1 MQFLRI
7 LFLILIF
14 ALSLSGQTN
23 NYKFRHYTIN
33 DGLVESSV
41 NAILEDSRGFMWF
54 GSTGLSKF
62 DGYKFT
68 NYINHASDSTSLVNN
83 VVQVLFE
90 DSKGNIW
97 IGTRGGISVY
107 NRDRNNF
114 AVFSPHNKF
123 LDLNITSF
131 NEDEEGQIYIGT
143 SGNGLII
150 FNPSTQKCRFIN
162 TSNDKFS
169 IGSNYIT
176 LIAID
181 KNKKIWI
188 GTNNGLNLFDKKN
201 GRFYKFSRT
210 NKNQS
215 DWNKEVITGIA
226 FDRSGS
232 LWIGSNSGIVR
243 FSPESKK
250 FENILVPFNNKKND
264 LEVNIRSL
272 QFTDDSTLWI
282 GTDKGIILL
291 DTKTKSTQKIQNN
304 IYDFESLAANEVS
317 TIYVD
322 RTRGL
327 WVGTRANGV
336 DQLKFS
342 KTRFAHYKKVPGN
355 ESSLSNNGVFGM
367 TEDKD
372 GNIWIAT
379 LDGLNKYYPPTHRF
393 QNFFKSNLPGL
404 ITDKMWSVY
413 TDKKIRNDLLWI
425 GTDAGLLVISL
436 SNNKP
441 VNPFKNRALFDSLK
455 TDRILAIRLDN
466 YNNLW
471 LGTNNGLV
479 KINFTTGGMKRFLHS
494 TSDPASISS
503 SYIWRLFTDSK
514 ENLWICTP
522 DGLNYLKPN
531 TEKFIVYSYNKK
543 DPNSMSDSENHD
555 ILEDKDHSFWVT
567 TADGLNKFNPADGKF
582 GKKYFN
588 DTPYGMI
595 FSIQQDKTGKLW
607 LGTKKGLIRFNPD
620 NGDYNLYDVE
630 DGIQSNDFN
639 FPSLISNKGEL
650 YFGGTN
656 GFNVFQPE
664 QIKTNKHIPPVYI
677 TGLSIMNKSIAV
689 GENFNGR
696 IIINKAFEDV
706 KEIILNY
713 DENIINF
720 EFAALDFQSPG
731 KNLYMYTMENY
742 ETSWNMAG
750 SRRFASYTLEPGTYI
765 FKVKGSN
772 NDNIWNQTG
781 CEIKIIVL
789 PPWWKTIWF
798 KLFVILACFAAIY
811 AFLSIRTRYLKAQ
824 KVKLEDLVIKRT
836 SELSQQQ
843 EIVREQA
850 EKIQQTN
857 FELEQ
862 LNSELENR
870 VIERTAEL
878 ENAKLKAEK
887 ADEVKSEFLAQM
899 SHEIRSPINVVL
911 SFSNLI
917 RSEIEDKI
925 DDDLKEGFKSIAN
938 AGKRI
943 IRTVDLLL
951 NMSEIQTQTYE
962 FIPEQWDLIDDIIY
976 SILPEYQLTAK
987 EKKLLLKLENN
998 VQKSKITGDNYTLT
1012 QIFANLIDNAIKYTQ
1027 TGSITINVYND
1038 KEEIVVCEIQDSGI
1052 GISQEFMDKI
1062 FHPFTQEEQGYTR
1075 KYEGNGLG
1083 LALVK
1088 KYCELNGIDLS
1099 VKSKKGEGTT
1109 FILKFNRTI

>member
-1 MQFLRI
+1 MQFFRI
-7 LFLILIF
+7 SLLILIF
-14 ALSLSGQTN
+14 ALSVSGQTN

-41 NAILEDSRGFMWF
+41 NAILEDSRGFLWF

-68 NYINHASDSTSLVNN
+68 NYINHANDSTSLVNN

-90 DSKGNIW
+90 DSKGKIW
-97 IGTRGGISVY
+97 IGTRNGISIY
-107 NRDRNNF
+107 NRDKNNF
-114 AVFSPHNKF
+114 TPFSPCNSSLEF
-123 LDLNITSF
+123 NITSF
-131 NEDEEGQIYIGT
+131 NEDEEGRIYIGT
-143 SGNGLII
+143 NGSGLII
-150 FNPSTQKCRFIN
+150 YNPATHKCRFIN
-162 TSNDKFS
+162 AAADNYSLS
-169 IGSNYIT
+169 SNYIT

-181 KNKKIWI
+181 RKKRIWV
-188 GTNNGLNLFDKKN
+188 GTDNGLNLFDKKSE
-201 GRFYKFSRT
+201 RFYKFNRT
-210 NKNQS
+210 NKNKP
-215 DWNKEVITGIA
+215 DWAKEVITGIA
-226 FDRSGS
+226 FDKDGS
-232 LWIGSNSGIVR
+232 LWIGSNKGVAR
-243 FSPESKK
+243 FSPESER
-250 FENILVPFNNKKND
+250 FENILVPLKNKNAS
-264 LEVNIRSL
+264 LEVSIRSL
-272 QFTDDSTLWI
+272 QFTDNSTLWI
-282 GTDKGIILL
+282 GTDKGIILF

-317 TIYVD
+317 TIYID
-322 RTRGL
+322 RTGGL

-336 DQLKFS
+336 DRLKFK
-342 KTRFAHYKKVPGN
+342 KTRFTHYKKVPGTR
-355 ESSLSNNGVFGM
+355 SSLSNNGVFGM

-379 LDGLNKYYPPTHRF
+379 LDGLNKYYPQTHLF
-393 QNFFKSNLPGL
+393 QNFFKSDLPGL
-404 ITDKMWSVY
+404 TTDKMWSVY
-413 TDKKIRNDLLWI
+413 SDKRIMNDLLWV

-436 SNNKP
+436 ANNKP
-441 VNPFKNRALFDSLK
+441 VNPFKNKALFDSLK

-466 YNNLW
+466 HNNLW
-471 LGTNNGLV
+471 LGTSKGLV
-479 KINFTTGGMKRFLHS
+479 KINFTTGGIKRFVHS
-494 TSDPASISS
+494 PADPAGISS
-503 SYIWRLFTDSK
+503 SYIWRLFIDSK
-514 ENLWICTP
+514 ENLWICTS
-522 DGLNYLKPN
+522 DGLNCLKPN
-531 TEKFIVYSYNKK
+531 SEKFIAYSYNKK
-543 DPNSMSDSENHD
+543 DPGSISDSENHD
-555 ILEDKDHSFWVT
+555 ILEDKDHSYWVA
-567 TADGLNKFNPADGKF
+567 TADGLNKFNPVTNKF
-582 GKKYFN
+582 EKKYFN
-588 DTPYGMI
+588 DTPFAMI
-595 FSIQQDKTGKLW
+595 FSMQQDKTGKLW

-639 FPSLISNKGEL
+639 FPSLTSKTGEL

-664 QIKTNKHIPPVYI
+664 QIKANTHIPPVYL
-677 TGLSIMNKSIAV
+677 TGLSIMNKRIRV
-689 GENFNGR
+689 GESFNGR
-696 IIINKAFEDV
+696 IITDKALEDI
-706 KEIILNY
+706 KEITLNY
-713 DENIINF
+713 NENIIGL

-731 KNLYMYTMENY
+731 KNQYMYTMENY
-742 ETSWNMAG
+742 ETSWSQPGN
-750 SRRFASYTLEPGTYI
+750 RRFAFYTLEPGTYI

-772 NDNIWNQTG
+772 NDNVWNQTG
-781 CEIKIIVL
+781 CAIKIIVL
-789 PPWWKTIWF
+789 PPWWQTIWF
-798 KLFVILACFAAIY
+798 KLIVLFACFAALY
-811 AFLSIRTRYLKAQ
+811 AFLHIRTRYLRTQ

-850 EKIQQTN
+850 ERIQHAN

-862 LNSELENR
+862 LNSELESR

-878 ENAKLKAEK
+878 EKAKLKAEK

-987 EKKLLLKLENN
+987 EKKLQLKLENN
-998 VQKSKITGDNYTLT
+998 LQKGKITGDNYTLT
-1012 QIFANLIDNAIKYTQ
+1012 QIYANLIDNAIKYTQ
-1027 TGSITINVYND
+1027 TGSITINAYND
-1038 KEEIVVCEIQDSGI
+1038 QGGIVICEIQDTGI

-1075 KYEGNGLG
+1075 RYEGNGLG

-1099 VKSKKGEGTT
+1099 VKSQKGEGTT